1 MRCKICK
8 TKFEPKFFLQKWC
21 SPECGAK
28 YGLILKEKEDADKWI
43 KEKQK
48 LKSKLKS
55 YSQKMGDAKKVFQK
69 WIRERDKDL
78 PCISCGATESNPYWD
93 AGHYKK
99 AELYRGV
106 IFNEL
111 NVHKQCRKCNYFLD
125 GNELNY
131 REGLIKRIGMYQVW
145 QLDMLADETKKYKY
159 TDAEFELI
167 KQKYKQ

>member
-28 YGLILKEKEDADKWI
+28 YGLLLKEKSDAEEWL

-48 LKSKLKS
+48 LKNKLKS
-55 YSQKMGDAKKVFQK
+55 YSQKLNEAKKVFQK
-69 WIRERDKDL
+69 WIRERDEQF
-78 PCISCGATESNPYWD
+78 PCISCGATVSNPYWD
-93 AGHYKK
+93 AGHFKK

-111 NVHKQCRKCNYFLD
+111 NVHKQCRKCNFFMD
-125 GNELNY
+125 GNELEY
-131 REGLIKRIGMYQVW
+131 RRGLVNRIGLCKVVE
-145 QLDMLADETKKYKY
+145 LEELAEITKKYKY
-159 TDAEFELI
+159 TDQELENI
-167 KQKYKQ
+167 KNMYKL

>member
-28 YGLILKEKEDADKWI
+28 YGLILKEKSDADEWV

-55 YSQKMGDAKKVFQK
+55 YSQKVNEAKKVFQK
-69 WIRERDKDL
+69 WIRQRDEKQ
-78 PCISCGATESNPYWD
+78 PCISCNTLVSIPFWD
-93 AGHYKK
+93 AGHFKK

-106 IFNEL
+106 IFNED
-111 NVHKQCRKCNYFLD
+111 NVHKQCRKCNFYLD

-131 REGLIKRIGMYQVW
+131 RTGLVQRIG
-145 QLDMLADETKKYKY
+145 LAKVEELERIAEETKKYKY
-159 TDAEFELI
+159 TDQELQDI
-167 KQKYKQ
+167 KKKYR